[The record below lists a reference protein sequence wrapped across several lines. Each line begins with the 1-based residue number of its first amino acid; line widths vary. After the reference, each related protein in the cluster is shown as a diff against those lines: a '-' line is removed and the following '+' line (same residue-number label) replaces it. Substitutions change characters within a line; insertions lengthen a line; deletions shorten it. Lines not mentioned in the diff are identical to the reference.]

1 METVISLRMD
11 CLHWCTDD
19 GIFDARNVCSG
30 AVDRLGLTIIDD
42 HPPDPPIC
50 LFLFIIIW
58 KIITSSSLKWKP
70 SENLLRSSHEVKI
83 EDEAKP
89 RPAFSPV
96 LSLHPSIALWSSTQ
110 TTKSRESLMISHF
123 VPLPSSPGLHSPTPT
138 TLSSFPGLFFTFCSL
153 PSSSPLISSPKKSP
167 LWSNFFHSHHIF
179 TSQFS
184 KKVTFEPLCVC
195 VGLYFV
201 LLGSQQ
207 SFFQDPRS
215 SDALPAEAIS
225 YGGFGSVF
233 LVSGK

>member
-30 AVDRLGLTIIDD
+30 RWTDSVIDD

-50 LFLFIIIW
+50 LILFIIIW

-96 LSLHPSIALWSSTQ
+96 LSLHPSIVIVNTNNKIKGKFDDISLCSSAEL
-110 TTKSRESLMISHF
+110 SRAPFTHSHHPF
-123 VPLPSSPGLHSPTPT
+123 L
-138 TLSSFPGLFFTFCSL
+138 LSFPSFPGLFFTFCSL

-195 VGLYFV
+195 VGLHFV
-201 LLGSQQ
+201 LLVSQQ

-233 LVSGK
+233 LE

>member
-11 CLHWCTDD
+11 CLHWCSDD

-30 AVDRLGLTIIDD
+30 RWTDTVIDD

-96 LSLHPSIALWSSTQ
+96 LSLHPLHCDRQHKQQNQGKVWWYLTLFLCRALQGSI
-110 TTKSRESLMISHF
+110 H
-123 VPLPSSPGLHSPTPT
+123 PLPPPSPPSQACSSLSVLFLLLLHWYPPLKSPPYDRI
-138 TLSSFPGLFFTFCSL
+138 SFTHITFLL
-153 PSSSPLISSPKKSP
+153 PNFLKKKSP
-167 LWSNFFHSHHIF
+167 LNHCVYVLDF
-179 TSQFS
+179 T
-184 KKVTFEPLCVC
+184 L
-195 VGLYFV
+195 
-201 LLGSQQ
+201 
-207 SFFQDPRS
+207 SF
-215 SDALPAEAIS
+215 
-225 YGGFGSVF
+225 
-233 LVSGK
+233 

>member
-30 AVDRLGLTIIDD
+30 AVDRLGLAIIDD

-89 RPAFSPV
+89 RSAFSPV
-96 LSLHPSIALWSSTQ
+96 LSLHPSIVIVNTNNKIKGKFDDISLCSSAEL
-110 TTKSRESLMISHF
+110 SRA
-123 VPLPSSPGLHSPTPT
+123 P
-138 TLSSFPGLFFTFCSL
+138 FT
-153 PSSSPLISSPKKSP
+153 
-167 LWSNFFHSHHIF
+167 HSHHPLLLPRLVLHF
-179 TSQFS
+179 LFS
-184 KKVTFEPLCVC
+184 
-195 VGLYFV
+195 
-201 LLGSQQ
+201 
-207 SFFQDPRS
+207 SFFFSTDI
-215 SDALPAEAIS
+215 LP
-225 YGGFGSVF
+225 
-233 LVSGK
+233 